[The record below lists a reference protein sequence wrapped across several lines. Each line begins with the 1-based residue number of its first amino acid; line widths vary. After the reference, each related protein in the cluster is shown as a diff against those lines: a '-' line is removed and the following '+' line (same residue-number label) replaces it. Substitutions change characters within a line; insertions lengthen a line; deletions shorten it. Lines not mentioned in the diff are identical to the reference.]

1 MANQHI
7 MIDLETLGTSNDALI
22 WGLGAVVFNPD
33 GHYPDIL
40 AGDYLGERFY
50 VNIDIK
56 SSLEYKGVID
66 ADTLTWWLDPQR
78 NAAREQ
84 LLVNPIDVG
93 SALETFS
100 MWLDHQA
107 YRIEQ
112 PDDIVMWGNGATFD
126 NVILRRAYERL
137 GLEVPWKFYNDR
149 CYRTIKS
156 LAPDIKLER
165 VGTYHNAVDD
175 AVSQA
180 EHLVRIVKSLN
191 IQI

>member
-1 MANQHI
+1 
-7 MIDLETLGTSNDALI
+7 MIDLETLGTSNNALI

-107 YRIEQ
+107 HRIEQ
-112 PDDIVMWGNGATFD
+112 PYNIVMWGNGATFD